1 MNNIHIYINEPEN
14 KEDFQISINDAQQL
28 TNGTCDS
35 IVFQE
40 INYVDVDDIA
50 KVFSVLHDKLSYNG
64 SCFCQFSH
72 LESIL
77 DDYNFHKIDENKL
90 NDIIFYGKR
99 NLLTESTMLDIIVSN
114 GFLVKN
120 MIYDEYLVKLE
131 LVKKHG

>member
-1 MNNIHIYINEPEN
+1 MKNIHLYLNEPKN
-14 KEDFQISINDAQQL
+14 KEEYHVSINATQEI

-40 INYVDVDDIA
+40 LNHIDKEDIS
-50 KVFSVLHDKLSYNG
+50 KVFEIIADKLSYNG

-72 LESIL
+72 LESII

-90 NDIIFYGKR
+90 NDIIFRGRR
-99 NLLTESTMLDIIVSN
+99 NLLSETTMLELISSN
-114 GFLVKN
+114 GLLVKKLT
-120 MIYDEYLVKLE
+120 YDEYIVKLE

>member
-1 MNNIHIYINEPEN
+1 MSNIHIYINEPEN
-14 KEDFQISINDAQQL
+14 KENYQISINDAQQL
-28 TNGTCDS
+28 TNGTCES

-40 INYVDVDDIA
+40 INYVDTDDIA
-50 KVFSVLHDKLSYNG
+50 KVFSVLYEKLSYNG

-77 DDYNFHKIDENKL
+77 EDYNFHKIDENKL
-90 NDIIFYGKR
+90 NDIIFHGKR
-99 NLLTESTMLDIIVSN
+99 NLLPESAMLDIIVSN

-120 MIYDEYLVKLE
+120 MVYDEYLVKLE